1 MSFQHLCFG
10 YRVARLKSQKT
21 NSYNKKQ
28 VVIIMEKIIE
38 TVSLL
43 NDEDKKKILELANI
57 LLKQNKYNE
66 LRKEIEARRSEVRKG
81 EVLSH
86 EEIWR
91 DKGV

>member
-1 MSFQHLCFG
+1 
-10 YRVARLKSQKT
+10 
-21 NSYNKKQ
+21 
-28 VVIIMEKIIE
+28 MEKIIE

-66 LRKEIEARRSEVRKG
+66 LRKEIEARRNEVRKG

>member
-1 MSFQHLCFG
+1 M
-10 YRVARLKSQKT
+10 
-21 NSYNKKQ
+21 
-28 VVIIMEKIIE
+28 VIIMEKVIE
-38 TVSLL
+38 TISLL

-57 LLKQNKYNE
+57 LLRRNKYNK
-66 LRKEIEARRSEVRKG
+66 LRKEIEARRSEIRKG